1 MPKHDRKRK
10 NVAAPLN
17 KFRTF
22 RNRVFHNESIYWNLN
37 RVEEIHQ
44 DMVMVMGWMNKD
56 VPGWLKQTDRFEE
69 VCRQI
74 RDTMGWT

>member
-1 MPKHDRKRK
+1 M
-10 NVAAPLN
+10 NQ
-17 KFRTF
+17 FRTL
-22 RNRVFHNESIYWNLN
+22 RNRVFHNESICWNLN

-56 VPGWLKQTDRFEE
+56 VPEWLKQTDRFGE

-74 RDTMGWT
+74 RDTLEWT